1 MLQAAVRGVVDFSSV
16 RLHDPRWWQR
26 TRILLRQLETDNTAK
41 YLELLHQHN
50 LHTLI
55 VPNLKEEVFSSSVA
69 QAGSAVRSIR
79 SLYFPWELQP
89 EEQAES
95 VDLRQQWIDVW
106 GDPADP
112 EVQRRIQE
120 TVEMLKATSVGAK

>member
-1 MLQAAVRGVVDFSSV
+1 M
-16 RLHDPRWWQR
+16 
-26 TRILLRQLETDNTAK
+26 
-41 YLELLHQHN
+41 
-50 LHTLI
+50 
-55 VPNLKEEVFSSSVA
+55 A